1 MIRFFPT
8 YDFVGLARGKL
19 DDELKRFAISI
30 IQFGKPIF
38 FVPWPMVNRVYS
50 PKGTIY
56 SKDRTD
62 PVAVKAAWTHL
73 HEIFKSAGANQ
84 YAVWGLHVLPLGSQ
98 QSLNA
103 FKLDPNQFDWVGF
116 AMYTLK
122 DWGQENFLLNLTD
135 AYEWAEL
142 NYPGKPV
149 AIFEM
154 GRVDTDGQGRWIT
167 NAYKIIK
174 RFPRIKM
181 AIYSEYESAGFGRS
195 CGGTLISEKAK
206 AKYKEAVADPYFI
219 KGGRQVK
226 EILDFWQ

>member
-1 MIRFFPT
+1 
-8 YDFVGLARGKL
+8 
-19 DDELKRFAISI
+19 
-30 IQFGKPIF
+30 
-38 FVPWPMVNRVYS
+38 MVNRVYS

-62 PVAVKAAWTHL
+62 PVAVNAAWTHL

-98 QSLNA
+98 QSLDA
-103 FKLDPNQFDWVGF
+103 FKIDPNLFDWVGF

-122 DWGQENFLLNLTD
+122 CSFQENFLLNVTD

-142 NYPGKPV
+142 NYPSKPA
-149 AIFEM
+149 AIVEM
-154 GRVDTDGQGRWIT
+154 GRVDTNGQSKWIT

-174 RFPRIKM
+174 RLPRIKM
-181 AIYSEYESAGFGRS
+181 AIYSEYESAGFGAG

-206 AKYKEAVADPYFI
+206 AKYKEALADPYFI
-219 KGGRQVK
+219 KGGQLVK
-226 EILDFWQ
+226 EMLNFKQ